1 MSRALDPG
9 AVTPFPVPDRAVLI
23 EAGALDVFGRRKL
36 PDGQV
41 TRRLHVARVAAGG
54 ALPPLTAEPPEGLDL
69 IVVALPDTEVRDVA
83 LDQACTRTEAGSTPL
98 DAWFVAVGENL
109 EAPPLAAAARS
120 IEPGGRETIA
130 EGTVLAA
137 GTPLWIVAD
146 EPVLRLPH
154 SDGANGAPP
163 TDLAFA
169 SRRLWVEA
177 GSEAKVEALVSV
189 ADRLARREDM
199 LGQMERRLFDTL
211 ASRVDVQHR
220 RAADRAEAIA
230 KIGADALAAGSRVIG
245 AVLVNEGAAEQAAI
259 SVVDP
264 IESAFASIVGHFGRR
279 AELPK
284 LDVDENDPLAL
295 IRELAAVNRL
305 RYRPVKLTGRWRKQ
319 AGLPLI
325 VFRDGVPLALIPHK
339 DGSFRLYEPGSTAP
353 TFLTAASAEG
363 LSRQAYAL
371 YDTLPERATAST
383 FFKLMF
389 DRARSDLGRM
399 LTLTAIMALLS
410 LLTPVLAS
418 QIIGEVVPNA
428 NTPYLQELVLLLI
441 AAAVG
446 SSIFQIARA
455 IIIVRLEKGI
465 QLWSEAG
472 LWDRLL
478 RLPRSFYRRFSTGDV
493 VARLFGLET
502 IRITL
507 SGPTVSAVVDG
518 FSALTNIAVM
528 FLFSWSLG
536 LAGLTFGFF
545 AFVVLMAINVRQL
558 PHYRRLYRAQ
568 GEMTNRGLE
577 TLYAIGKLRVA
588 GAESRAFARWADS
601 FAEKRTH
608 DYRVRRLEI
617 FSYVFNLTLPAL
629 GMLLFFAVYAF
640 LTSDVGTGAFVGFFV
655 AFSQFVAAF
664 MNFGNAVS
672 SSLLIFPTWRWAE
685 PLIETRP
692 EREEGGVDPGI
703 LAGAI
708 GLGNVDFGYADKQ
721 VLHDVSFQIR
731 PGTFVAIVG
740 PSGAGKSTLVNLML
754 GLETPTAGSVTFDGR
769 DLSGLDKRLVRRQ
782 FGVVLQDDQ
791 LIPGS
796 ILQNIVGTSNLTIED
811 AERAVGMV
819 GLEDD
824 VEKMPMGL
832 HTIISEESSDISGGQ
847 RQRILLARAMVRQ
860 PRLLFLDEAT
870 SALDN
875 RTQAIVSRSLEQ
887 LHATRIV
894 VAHRLSTIKQ
904 ADRILVFE
912 RGRLIEDGSY
922 EELLDADGLFRR
934 LVSRQ
939 LL

>member
-1 MSRALDPG
+1 MPLPAPG
-9 AVTPFPVPDRAVLI
+9 RAVLI
-23 EAGALDVFGRRKL
+23 EAGALDVFGRRTL

-41 TRRLHVARVAAGG
+41 SRRVHVARVAAGG
-54 ALPPLTAEPPEGLDL
+54 ALPSPTAPPPEGLDL
-69 IVVALPDTEVRDVA
+69 IAVALPDTRVRDVD
-83 LDQACTRTEAGSTPL
+83 LDETCKRTGDGSAPL
-98 DAWFVAVGENL
+98 DAWFAAVAENFT
-109 EAPPLAAAARS
+109 AQPLAGAARS
-120 IEPGGRETIA
+120 VDPDRREVVA
-130 EGTVLAA
+130 GGTVLAA
-137 GTPLWIVAD
+137 STPAWIVAD
-146 EPVLRLPH
+146 VPALRLPRP
-154 SDGANGAPP
+154 DGVNEGVSS
-163 TDLAFA
+163 DLAFA
-169 SRRLWVEA
+169 AGPLWVEA
-177 GSEAKVEALVSV
+177 ETETTVEALSSV
-189 ADRLARREDM
+189 ADRPARRDDM
-199 LGQMERRLFDTL
+199 LAQTEHRLFDTL
-211 ASRVDVQHR
+211 ASRVDMQHR
-220 RAADRAEAIA
+220 RAADRADAIA
-230 KIGADALAAGSRVIG
+230 RIGADALAAGSRVIG
-245 AVLVNEGAAEQAAI
+245 AVLVNEGPSELATI

-264 IESAFASIVGHFGRR
+264 IESAFARIVDHFGRR

-284 LDVDENDPLAL
+284 LNVDENDPLAL

-305 RYRPVKLTGRWRKQ
+305 RYRPVKLTGHWQRQ

-325 VFRDGVPLALIPHK
+325 VFHDGVPLALIPHK
-339 DGSFRLYEPGSTAP
+339 DGSFRLYESGSTAP
-353 TFLTAASAEG
+353 TRLTAARAKD
-363 LSRQAYAL
+363 LSRQAYAI

-383 FFKLMF
+383 FLKLMF

-399 LTLTAIMALLS
+399 FALTGIMALLS
-410 LLTPVLAS
+410 LLTPLLAS

-428 NTPYLQELVLLLI
+428 NMPYLQELILLLI

-446 SSIFQIARA
+446 SGIFQIARA

-536 LAGLTFGFF
+536 LAGLAFGIF
-545 AFVVLMAINVRQL
+545 AFVVLLAINLRQL

-588 GAESRAFARWADS
+588 GAESRAFSRWAAS
-601 FAEKRTH
+601 FAEKRAH
-608 DYRVRRLEI
+608 DFRVRRLEI

-640 LTSDVGTGAFVGFFV
+640 LSSDVGTGAFVGFFV
-655 AFSQFVAAF
+655 AFSQFVTAF

-692 EREEGGVDPGI
+692 EREEGGADPGI
-703 LAGAI
+703 LSGSI

-769 DLSGLDKRLVRRQ
+769 DLSGLDRRLVRRQ

-796 ILQNIVGTSNLTIED
+796 ILQNIVGTSNLTRED
-811 AERAVGMV
+811 AERAVAMV

-824 VEKMPMGL
+824 VDKMPMGL
-832 HTIISEESSDISGGQ
+832 HTIISEESGDISGGQ
-847 RQRILLARAMVRQ
+847 RQRILLARAMVRK

-887 LHATRIV
+887 LQATRIV

-912 RGRLIEDGSY
+912 RGRLVEDGGY
-922 EELLDADGLFRR
+922 QELLDADGLFRR

>member
-1 MSRALDPG
+1 MSRTLDPG
-9 AVTPFPVPDRAVLI
+9 AMTPFPLPGQAVLI

-41 TRRLHVARVAAGG
+41 SRRVHVARVAAGG
-54 ALPPLTAEPPEGLDL
+54 ALPPLTIEPPEGLDL
-69 IVVALPDTEVRDVA
+69 IVVALPDTRVRDADLEESCARTDSGVA
-83 LDQACTRTEAGSTPL
+83 PL
-98 DAWFVAVGENL
+98 DAWFAAVAKNL

-120 IEPGGRETIA
+120 IEPGGPEAIAGGTI
-130 EGTVLAA
+130 LATGSPA
-137 GTPLWIVAD
+137 WIIAD
-146 EPVLRLPH
+146 KPALKQPNP
-154 SDGANGAPP
+154 NGASEDLPS
-163 TDLAFA
+163 DLAFA
-169 SRRLWVEA
+169 AGPLWVKAESDA
-177 GSEAKVEALVSV
+177 TVDVLRSV
-189 ADRLARREDM
+189 ADRPARRDDM
-199 LGQMERRLFDTL
+199 LGQMEHRLFDTL

-220 RAADRAEAIA
+220 RAADRADAIA
-230 KIGADALAAGSRVIG
+230 RIGADALAAGSRIIG
-245 AVLVNEGAAEQAAI
+245 AVLVNEGPAELATI
-259 SVVDP
+259 SIVDP
-264 IESAFASIVGHFGRR
+264 IESAFARIVDHFGRR

-284 LDVDENDPLAL
+284 LDIDENDPLAL

-305 RYRPVKLTGRWRKQ
+305 RYRPVKLAGDWRRQ

-339 DGSFRLYEPGSTAP
+339 DGSFRFYEPGSTAP
-353 TFLTAASAEG
+353 TRLSAATAEG
-363 LSRQAYAL
+363 LSRQAYAI
-371 YDTLPERATAST
+371 YDTLPEQATASI
-383 FFKLMF
+383 FLKLMF

-399 LTLTAIMALLS
+399 FALTGIMALLS
-410 LLTPVLAS
+410 LLTPLLAS

-428 NTPYLQELVLLLI
+428 NMPYLQELILLLI

-446 SSIFQIARA
+446 SGIFQIARA

-465 QLWSEAG
+465 QVWSEAG

-536 LAGLTFGFF
+536 LAGLAFGIF
-545 AFVVLMAINVRQL
+545 AFVVLMAINLRQL

-588 GAESRAFARWADS
+588 GAESRAFSRWAES
-601 FAEKRTH
+601 FAEKRAH
-608 DYRVRRLEI
+608 NFKVRRLEI
-617 FSYVFNLTLPAL
+617 LSYVFNLTLPAL

-640 LTSDVGTGAFVGFFV
+640 LSSDVGAGAFVGFFV
-655 AFSQFVAAF
+655 AFSQFVTAF

-692 EREEGGVDPGI
+692 EREEGGADPGI

-708 GLGNVDFGYADKQ
+708 GLGNVEFGYADKQ
-721 VLHDVSFQIR
+721 VLHDVSFQVR

-782 FGVVLQDDQ
+782 LGVVLQDDQ

-824 VEKMPMGL
+824 VAKMPMGL
-832 HTIISEESSDISGGQ
+832 HTIISEESGDISGGQ

-875 RTQAIVSRSLEQ
+875 RTQAIVSRSLEKLQ
-887 LHATRIV
+887 ATRIV

-912 RGRLIEDGSY
+912 RGRLVEDGGY